1 MTPSITI
8 YLILYKTHQQKHPRN
23 STNRLFYPDRQSRS
37 GICFPVTSDQV
48 INIRKTA
55 FPLPPLLPQDRFHP
69 VRPLWFFPYG
79 TVFTSPDCCHL
90 IPARQLSPRLTVATL
105 SLQDSFHLVWAL
117 PPYPCKTAF
126 TSSDRCRLLPARIVF
141 NLQDCCLSSLTWP
154 NIFPYPAG
162 SINPATIFTGHKR
175 YTEPLQQWYT
185 SLNTSG
191 GNTVNPKKRITVTK
205 KTVWIEI
212 FLNFEMGGPLPRR
225 PFLGPYF
232 DECIFD

>member
-105 SLQDSFHLVWAL
+105 SLQDSFHLVGAL
-117 PPYPCKTAF
+117 PPYPFKTAF
-126 TSSDRCRLLPARIVF
+126 TSSDRCHLIPSRQLSPRLTAAVLS
-141 NLQDCCLSSLTWP
+141 LQDSFHL
-154 NIFPYPAG
+154 
-162 SINPATIFTGHKR
+162 
-175 YTEPLQQWYT
+175 
-185 SLNTSG
+185 
-191 GNTVNPKKRITVTK
+191 V
-205 KTVWIEI
+205 
-212 FLNFEMGGPLPRR
+212 
-225 PFLGPYF
+225 
-232 DECIFD
+232 